1 MSININRVILGGRI
15 TKDPEIKYTN
25 GKGENGQPIAV
36 MRFSL
41 AIKQKFNR
49 DVTDFIPCVAF
60 GKTAEFIGKYF
71 KQGDCMVVYGKIQ
84 PGSYVNSEGKKV
96 YTYDVTVNEA
106 DFAESKR
113 SDQSQSDNQNVQ
125 NQPNSNLSQ
134 FPTQQPK
141 SNPNTQH
148 QPGSNQNQAAQSVND
163 QYRKDKWMPFP
174 EGVPN
179 QEPRARQQAGA
190 IQSQSKSQAAPKQN
204 VSNQNGTQAA
214 PNQPSAN
221 SYPENDY
228 YSNMA
233 LDNGYFDDASFDLGL
248 Q

>member
-113 SDQSQSDNQNVQ
+113 SEQSQSDNQNTQ

-141 SNPNTQH
+141 PNPNTQY
-148 QPGSNQNQAAQSVND
+148 QPRSNQNQVPNTKSQQIPTPQLNSNQVQQPGVNQATQQPRTNQS
-163 QYRKDKWMPFP
+163 QSMQQA
-174 EGVPN
+174 VPN
-179 QEPRARQQAGA
+179 QNGQQE
-190 IQSQSKSQAAPKQN
+190 
-204 VSNQNGTQAA
+204 A
-214 PNQPSAN
+214 PNQSSAN